1 MKTKFKQLLIAMS
14 VLAVLVI
21 LPTAVKADPITFTL
35 DDTHTVAA
43 GSSVT
48 FFGTLSNG
56 GAPGRF
62 INALS
67 FSFASGAPGS
77 ITFDDTA
84 FFANVPA
91 FMGPS
96 TTTGLVAFF
105 DAVVSSLVPPGVY
118 AGSVSVLGGDDAN
131 ADNILGTQEFSIT
144 VLPAG
149 GGGEIPEPA
158 TMLLLGSGLA
168 GAAAL
173 RRRKQR
179 QAPTP

>member
-14 VLAVLVI
+14 VLAVLVV
-21 LPTAVKADPITFTL
+21 LPAVVKADPITFTL
-35 DDTHTVAA
+35 DDTHTVAQ

-56 GAPGRF
+56 GSPGRF
-62 INALS
+62 INSIS

-77 ITFDDTA
+77 ISFNDAA
-84 FFANVPA
+84 FFMNVPA
-91 FMGPS
+91 FMAPG

-118 AGSVSVLGGDDAN
+118 AGTVSVLGGDDENAN
-131 ADNILGTQEFSIT
+131 NNLGTQEFSIT
-144 VLPAG
+144 VIPG
-149 GGGEIPEPA
+149 GQGAIPEPA

-173 RRRKQR
+173 RRRKRR
-179 QAPTP
+179 QVPTP